1 MAISWTQ
8 TLCNT
13 SSVNYFIAK
22 QKLLRQLH
30 LFLIMMQNV
39 TKLGIRN
46 SYVNSSHKSP
56 TVKMPQTNKLL
67 IDIN

>member
-8 TLCNT
+8 TLCNV

-22 QKLLRQLH
+22 QKLLRLH
-30 LFLIMMQNV
+30 PFLIMMQNV

-46 SYVNSSHKSP
+46 SYVNSSHKSL
-56 TVKMPQTNKLL
+56 TVKMPQTNELL
-67 IDIN
+67 IAIN